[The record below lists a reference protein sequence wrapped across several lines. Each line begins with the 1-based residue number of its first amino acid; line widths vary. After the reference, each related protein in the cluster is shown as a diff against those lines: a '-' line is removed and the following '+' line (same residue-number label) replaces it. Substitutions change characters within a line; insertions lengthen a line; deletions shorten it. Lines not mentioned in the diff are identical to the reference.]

1 MKYVKLLTFQARK
14 HLINQLFKISLLFFS
29 DKQKEGVIC
38 PTKSLYEW
46 QS

>member
-14 HLINQLFKISLLFFS
+14 HLRNQLFKIPLLFFS
-29 DKQKEGVIC
+29 EKQKGVIC